1 MKNCLIFRNLVIL
14 ELPIADSGSIDLDL
28 PFDQED
34 FELSEQP
41 LTLLLAILDYNQL
54 EVPEEQFPIID
65 EPQDDFAINLYRNK
79 TFNQLEL
86 PHINNWDLKP
96 HISFSSLFA
105 SDQFET
111 NHSDIS
117 PSDINQRCMSKSP
130 IFADF
135 NDEKYHNSEKSRYSE

>member
-86 PHINNWDLKP
+86 PHINN
-96 HISFSSLFA
+96 
-105 SDQFET
+105 
-111 NHSDIS
+111 
-117 PSDINQRCMSKSP
+117 
-130 IFADF
+130 
-135 NDEKYHNSEKSRYSE
+135 